1 MKLSD
6 LNKLFFFLI
15 FFINLSSSYAEDE
28 IDIWKKK
35 PSNKTD
41 EASEKQELKIQS
53 PLINNNIKTSNIIQ
67 EQATVEEDNTLL
79 YGIWDPDKY
88 NFELSMWSNTD
99 GKNIQKT
106 ISRLNKLKLSKSDY
120 IFHAGTK
127 KKDRKI
133 YAMGGRVLNFVSLST
148 NFKLAKK
155 NILSN
160 LKKLDWS
167 GGFFRKDIGY
177 KVIKK

>member
-6 LNKLFFFLI
+6 LNKIFFFLI
-15 FFINLSSSYAEDE
+15 FFINLSSSYAEEE

-41 EASEKQELKIQS
+41 EALEKKELKIQS
-53 PLINNNIKTSNIIQ
+53 PLIKNNNIKTSNIIQ

-106 ISRLNKLKLSKSDY
+106 ISRLNKLKLSETAESILLNTLFSY
-120 IFHAGTK
+120 T
-127 KKDRKI
+127 
-133 YAMGGRVLNFVSLST
+133 YAPNHVVLARFIVYQVPS
-148 NFKLAKK
+148 K
-155 NILSN
+155 
-160 LKKLDWS
+160 
-167 GGFFRKDIGY
+167 
-177 KVIKK
+177 